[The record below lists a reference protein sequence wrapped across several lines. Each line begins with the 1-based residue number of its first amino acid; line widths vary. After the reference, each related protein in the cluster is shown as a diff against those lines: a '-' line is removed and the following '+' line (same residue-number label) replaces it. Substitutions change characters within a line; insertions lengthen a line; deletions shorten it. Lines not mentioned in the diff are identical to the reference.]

1 MTLGRFDVCHGD
13 ADGMCAVRQWRLHVP
28 AAATLVTGAKRDI
41 ALLHRVPVRKA
52 KEVLVCDL
60 SVQRNHEA
68 LLRLLEA
75 GVTVRWFDHHV
86 SPLVPVHPLLH
97 ARIDPSPQV
106 CTSLLMDQALD
117 GQFRAWAL
125 VGAYGDNLLERAEAL
140 GRAAGFDSAYLSGL
154 QQLGEAITYNACSAR
169 IEDGC
174 VNPHEVYRRLS
185 VSVDPVRVLER
196 DPALRRL
203 VRLRREDLARAESCP
218 ALTQSVDGRV
228 MVLPDETWCRRVAGA
243 LADHLL
249 CASPAQAQ
257 AVLLMQPDD
266 TLRVSVRAG
275 RSAVRAADL
284 EGADVLCSRF
294 GGGGRRMAAGIDRL
308 PLMQRDRFVRAFE
321 AWAQGSAGQSPL
333 AAPQVHAPEH
343 PAQAQASAR
352 DRGRDT
358 VDEDV

>member
-13 ADGMCAVRQWRLHVP
+13 ADGMCAVRQWRLHAP

-60 SVQRNHEA
+60 SLQRNHEA

-75 GVTVRWFDHHV
+75 GVKVRWFDHHA
-86 SPLVPVHPLLH
+86 SPPAPAHPLLQ
-97 ARIDPSPQV
+97 ACIDPSPEV
-106 CTSLLMDQALD
+106 CTSLLVDQALD
-117 GQFRAWAL
+117 GRFRAWAL

-140 GRAAGFDSAYLSGL
+140 GRAAGFDSGYLSNL

-169 IEDGC
+169 VEDGC
-174 VNPHEVYRRLS
+174 VTPHEVYRRLS
-185 VSVDPVRVLER
+185 VCADPVRVLER

-203 VRLRREDLARAESCP
+203 VRLRREDLARAESLT
-218 ALTQSVDGRV
+218 ALTRSADARV
-228 MVLPDETWCRRVAGA
+228 TVLPDATWCRRVVGA

-249 CASPAQAQ
+249 RASPAQAQ
-257 AVLLMQPDD
+257 AVLLLQPDD
-266 TLRVSVRAG
+266 TLRVSVRAR
-275 RSAVRAADL
+275 RSADRSIDQ
-284 EGADVLCSRF
+284 EGADALCARF
-294 GGGGRRMAAGIDRL
+294 GGGGRVMAAGIDRL

-321 AWAQGSAGQSPL
+321 SWAQGAPARSPVGFPDAPSPMRSA
-333 AAPQVHAPEH
+333 E
-343 PAQAQASAR
+343 QASAR
-352 DRGRDT
+352 DRGRNT

>member
-1 MTLGRFDVCHGD
+1 
-13 ADGMCAVRQWRLHVP
+13 
-28 AAATLVTGAKRDI
+28 
-41 ALLHRVPVRKA
+41 
-52 KEVLVCDL
+52 
-60 SVQRNHEA
+60 
-68 LLRLLEA
+68 
-75 GVTVRWFDHHV
+75 
-86 SPLVPVHPLLH
+86 
-97 ARIDPSPQV
+97 
-106 CTSLLMDQALD
+106 
-117 GQFRAWAL
+117 
-125 VGAYGDNLLERAEAL
+125 
-140 GRAAGFDSAYLSGL
+140 
-154 QQLGEAITYNACSAR
+154 
-169 IEDGC
+169 
-174 VNPHEVYRRLS
+174 
-185 VSVDPVRVLER
+185 
-196 DPALRRL
+196 
-203 VRLRREDLARAESCP
+203 
-218 ALTQSVDGRV
+218 

-275 RSAVRAADL
+275 RSAVRAADP